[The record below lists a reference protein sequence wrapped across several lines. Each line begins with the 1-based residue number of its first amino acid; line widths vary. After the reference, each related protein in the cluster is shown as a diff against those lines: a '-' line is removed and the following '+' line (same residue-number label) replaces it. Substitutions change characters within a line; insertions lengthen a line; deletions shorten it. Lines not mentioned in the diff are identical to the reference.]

1 MVNFLSPHLPNI
13 SQLTTPL
20 RDLLKQVNVWQWE
33 DDHQTTF
40 LKTKQLVSKS
50 ICLQYYDPT
59 AEVHLE
65 VDASIK
71 GLGATLIQKQQP
83 VAFASKYL
91 TPAESNY
98 SNIERECLAIVHG
111 IQRFHHY
118 LYGRSFT
125 IISDHKPLQVIL
137 HKPLH
142 SAPPRI
148 QRMMTKIQ
156 GYDFKITYLS
166 GPKLI
171 ISDTLSRMPNP
182 NSGVHVSIDEHV
194 DEITIDE
201 CEDISIDLL
210 NFSPAKQAEIRH
222 LTSTDPVMKT
232 LSEIIHGG
240 WPENIK
246 DLPVDVRTYWSF
258 RDELSMQNGII
269 LKGNQVI
276 IPDQLRH
283 NILEQ
288 LHASH
293 QGIDKTKKLARECV
307 FWPGMPKSV
316 DNICASCHLCQEM
329 QHQQTP
335 QPLHPHE
342 RPMSPC
348 VKLGSDIF
356 TIGSNNF
363 LIISDYFSR
372 YPVVKKLPS
381 LSASATIS
389 ATKEAFSILGTPR
402 EIMSDNGPQFQR
414 EYNEFCEQ
422 WNICHTTS
430 SPRYPKSYGFI
441 ERQIQYIKPI
451 IKKCIASSGD
461 LHLAMLN
468 VRATPISSSL
478 PSPAELMFG
487 RKISTTLPGYQHI
500 AVNDD
505 TREHFAN
512 LSNQQKSYHD
522 EKSRDLP
529 PLMVNQT
536 VRVYNTDRKLWFIGK
551 ILSKEDERS
560 YKIITEGGRILFRNR
575 IHLHPMVLQEYTT
588 QRSIYENGDRPTN
601 NNVTSDVLDVPSPKQ
616 IVSQSPN
623 VSMNNSTQY
632 HTRSG
637 RVTNRPLRYT
647 K

>member
-1 MVNFLSPHLPNI
+1 M
-13 SQLTTPL
+13 
-20 RDLLKQVNVWQWE
+20 WQWE

-40 LKTKQLVSKS
+40 LKTKQLISKN
-50 ICLQYYDPT
+50 ICLQYYNPI

-83 VAFASKYL
+83 VAFTSKSL
-91 TPAESNY
+91 TPAGSNY

-125 IISDHKPLQVIL
+125 IISDHKPLQVFL

-142 SAPPRI
+142 SAPPQI

-156 GYDFKITYLS
+156 GYDFKITDVP

-182 NSGVHVSIDEHV
+182 NSCVHVSIDEHV

-210 NFSPAKQAEIRH
+210 NFSPTKQAEIRH
-222 LTSTDPVMKT
+222 LTSTNPVMKT

-288 LHASH
+288 RHASH

-316 DNICASCHLCQEM
+316 ENICASCHLCQ
-329 QHQQTP
+329 
-335 QPLHPHE
+335 
-342 RPMSPC
+342 
-348 VKLGSDIF
+348 
-356 TIGSNNF
+356 
-363 LIISDYFSR
+363 
-372 YPVVKKLPS
+372 
-381 LSASATIS
+381 
-389 ATKEAFSILGTPR
+389 
-402 EIMSDNGPQFQR
+402 
-414 EYNEFCEQ
+414 
-422 WNICHTTS
+422 
-430 SPRYPKSYGFI
+430 
-441 ERQIQYIKPI
+441 
-451 IKKCIASSGD
+451 
-461 LHLAMLN
+461 
-468 VRATPISSSL
+468 
-478 PSPAELMFG
+478 
-487 RKISTTLPGYQHI
+487 
-500 AVNDD
+500 
-505 TREHFAN
+505 
-512 LSNQQKSYHD
+512 
-522 EKSRDLP
+522 
-529 PLMVNQT
+529 
-536 VRVYNTDRKLWFIGK
+536 
-551 ILSKEDERS
+551 
-560 YKIITEGGRILFRNR
+560 
-575 IHLHPMVLQEYTT
+575 
-588 QRSIYENGDRPTN
+588 
-601 NNVTSDVLDVPSPKQ
+601 
-616 IVSQSPN
+616 
-623 VSMNNSTQY
+623 
-632 HTRSG
+632 
-637 RVTNRPLRYT
+637 
-647 K
+647 

>member
-1 MVNFLSPHLPNI
+1 M
-13 SQLTTPL
+13 
-20 RDLLKQVNVWQWE
+20 WQWE

-83 VAFASKYL
+83 VAFASKSL

-156 GYDFKITYLS
+156 GYDFKITYVP

-171 ISDTLSRMPNP
+171 ISDTLPNP

-201 CEDISIDLL
+201 CEDISIYLL

-246 DLPVDVRTYWSF
+246 DMPVDVRTYWSF

-316 DNICASCHLCQEM
+316 ENICASCHLCQEM

-335 QPLHPHE
+335 QPFHPHE
-342 RPMSPC
+342 RPMSPW
-348 VKLGSDIF
+348 VKVGSDIF
-356 TIGSNNF
+356 TILLF
-363 LIISDYFSR
+363 L
-372 YPVVKKLPS
+372 
-381 LSASATIS
+381 TI
-389 ATKEAFSILGTPR
+389 FR
-402 EIMSDNGPQFQR
+402 D
-414 EYNEFCEQ
+414 
-422 WNICHTTS
+422 
-430 SPRYPKSYGFI
+430 
-441 ERQIQYIKPI
+441 IQ
-451 IKKCIASSGD
+451 
-461 LHLAMLN
+461 L
-468 VRATPISSSL
+468 
-478 PSPAELMFG
+478 
-487 RKISTTLPGYQHI
+487 
-500 AVNDD
+500 
-505 TREHFAN
+505 
-512 LSNQQKSYHD
+512 
-522 EKSRDLP
+522 
-529 PLMVNQT
+529 
-536 VRVYNTDRKLWFIGK
+536 
-551 ILSKEDERS
+551 
-560 YKIITEGGRILFRNR
+560 
-575 IHLHPMVLQEYTT
+575 
-588 QRSIYENGDRPTN
+588 
-601 NNVTSDVLDVPSPKQ
+601 
-616 IVSQSPN
+616 
-623 VSMNNSTQY
+623 
-632 HTRSG
+632 
-637 RVTNRPLRYT
+637 
-647 K
+647 

>member
-1 MVNFLSPHLPNI
+1 MP
-13 SQLTTPL
+13 
-20 RDLLKQVNVWQWE
+20 
-33 DDHQTTF
+33 
-40 LKTKQLVSKS
+40 
-50 ICLQYYDPT
+50 
-59 AEVHLE
+59 
-65 VDASIK
+65 
-71 GLGATLIQKQQP
+71 
-83 VAFASKYL
+83 
-91 TPAESNY
+91 
-98 SNIERECLAIVHG
+98 
-111 IQRFHHY
+111 
-118 LYGRSFT
+118 
-125 IISDHKPLQVIL
+125 
-137 HKPLH
+137 
-142 SAPPRI
+142 
-148 QRMMTKIQ
+148 
-156 GYDFKITYLS
+156 

-182 NSGVHVSIDEHV
+182 NSGVHVCIDEHV

-232 LSEIIHGG
+232 LSESIHGG

-258 RDELSMQNGII
+258 CDELSMQNGII
-269 LKGNQVI
+269 LQGNQVI
-276 IPDQLRH
+276 IPDQLHH

-307 FWPGMPKSV
+307 FWPGMPKSAE
-316 DNICASCHLCQEM
+316 NICASCHLCQEM

-342 RPMSPC
+342 RPMSPW
-348 VKLGSDIF
+348 VKVGSDIF
-356 TIGSNNF
+356 TIGGNNF

-402 EIMSDNGPQFQR
+402 EIMSDNVPQFQR

-430 SPRYPKSYGFI
+430 SPRYPKSNGFI

-461 LHLAMLN
+461 LHLTMLN
-468 VRATPISSSL
+468 DRATPISSSL

-522 EKSRDLP
+522 LEIYHHTWLI
-529 PLMVNQT
+529 
-536 VRVYNTDRKLWFIGK
+536 KL
-551 ILSKEDERS
+551 
-560 YKIITEGGRILFRNR
+560 Y
-575 IHLHPMVLQEYTT
+575 VYTT
-588 QRSIYENGDRPTN
+588 LIRNFGLLERFC
-601 NNVTSDVLDVPSPKQ
+601 
-616 IVSQSPN
+616 
-623 VSMNNSTQY
+623 
-632 HTRSG
+632 
-637 RVTNRPLRYT
+637 
-647 K
+647 

>member
-1 MVNFLSPHLPNI
+1 MMVSDSIIRKVDHHTDWCSTATYVSKKDGTIRICLDPQKLNLALKRCPHEIPTVEEINPELSKAKFFSKLDAKAGYWSICLAKDSTELTTFRTPFGRYCYLRLPFGLSVSQDIFQQHMDRIIEKCEGVHGISDDLIVHGATEEEHDKRLHNLMTIAKKEGLRFNSEKCVIRTQQVSFFGRLYTSHGLLPDPKKIEDILQIPVPQDQHDLQRFLGMVNFLSPHLPNI

-65 VDASIK
+65 VDVSIK
-71 GLGATLIQKQQP
+71 GL
-83 VAFASKYL
+83 
-91 TPAESNY
+91 PAESNY

-111 IQRFHHY
+111 IQRLHHY

-156 GYDFKITYLS
+156 GYDFKITYVP

-171 ISDTLSRMPNP
+171 ISDTLSKMPYP

-258 RDELSMQNGII
+258 RDELSMQNII

-276 IPDQLRH
+276 IPDKLRH

-293 QGIDKTKKLARECV
+293 QGIDKTKELARECV

-316 DNICASCHLCQEM
+316 ENICASCHLCQEM

-342 RPMSPC
+342 RPMSPW
-348 VKLGSDIF
+348 VKVGSDIF
-356 TIGSNNF
+356 TIGCNNF
-363 LIISDYFSR
+363 LIISDYFR
-372 YPVVKKLPS
+372 
-381 LSASATIS
+381 
-389 ATKEAFSILGTPR
+389 
-402 EIMSDNGPQFQR
+402 D
-414 EYNEFCEQ
+414 
-422 WNICHTTS
+422 
-430 SPRYPKSYGFI
+430 
-441 ERQIQYIKPI
+441 IQ
-451 IKKCIASSGD
+451 
-461 LHLAMLN
+461 L
-468 VRATPISSSL
+468 
-478 PSPAELMFG
+478 
-487 RKISTTLPGYQHI
+487 
-500 AVNDD
+500 
-505 TREHFAN
+505 
-512 LSNQQKSYHD
+512 
-522 EKSRDLP
+522 
-529 PLMVNQT
+529 
-536 VRVYNTDRKLWFIGK
+536 
-551 ILSKEDERS
+551 
-560 YKIITEGGRILFRNR
+560 
-575 IHLHPMVLQEYTT
+575 
-588 QRSIYENGDRPTN
+588 
-601 NNVTSDVLDVPSPKQ
+601 
-616 IVSQSPN
+616 
-623 VSMNNSTQY
+623 
-632 HTRSG
+632 
-637 RVTNRPLRYT
+637 
-647 K
+647 

>member
-1 MVNFLSPHLPNI
+1 M
-13 SQLTTPL
+13 T
-20 RDLLKQVNVWQWE
+20 
-33 DDHQTTF
+33 
-40 LKTKQLVSKS
+40 SKS
-50 ICLQYYDPT
+50 
-59 AEVHLE
+59 
-65 VDASIK
+65 
-71 GLGATLIQKQQP
+71 
-83 VAFASKYL
+83 
-91 TPAESNY
+91 SN
-98 SNIERECLAIVHG
+98 V
-111 IQRFHHY
+111 
-118 LYGRSFT
+118 
-125 IISDHKPLQVIL
+125 P
-137 HKPLH
+137 
-142 SAPPRI
+142 
-148 QRMMTKIQ
+148 
-156 GYDFKITYLS
+156 

-171 ISDTLSRMPNP
+171 ISDTLSRMPNT

-246 DLPVDVRTYWSF
+246 DLSVDVRTYWSF

-307 FWPGMPKSV
+307 FWSGMPKSV
-316 DNICASCHLCQEM
+316 ENICASCHLCQKM
-329 QHQQTP
+329 LHQQTP

-342 RPMSPC
+342 RPMPPW
-348 VKLGSDIF
+348 VKVGSDIF

-363 LIISDYFSR
+363 LIISDHFSR
-372 YPVVKKLPS
+372 YPVVKK

-402 EIMSDNGPQFQR
+402 EIMSDKGPQFQR

-430 SPRYPKSYGFI
+430 SLRYPKSNGFI

-505 TREHFAN
+505 
-512 LSNQQKSYHD
+512 S
-522 EKSRDLP
+522 
-529 PLMVNQT
+529 
-536 VRVYNTDRKLWFIGK
+536 
-551 ILSKEDERS
+551 
-560 YKIITEGGRILFRNR
+560 
-575 IHLHPMVLQEYTT
+575 
-588 QRSIYENGDRPTN
+588 
-601 NNVTSDVLDVPSPKQ
+601 
-616 IVSQSPN
+616 
-623 VSMNNSTQY
+623 
-632 HTRSG
+632 
-637 RVTNRPLRYT
+637 
-647 K
+647 